1 MIVPVSGHLLKA
13 RHLNIKERNTPIIT
27 QIILGETQKRFMY
40 PDSEILFPPRCIQ
53 QLRDLRGPKWQ
64 RLIEHITMLPDN
76 HEEVLAFGLMMIKL
90 GSCLTCDLDSYR
102 ASLGCC
108 TCARRT
114 ISGFKGDDTTLIDTY
129 SKALD
134 DVRGYVVKE
143 QPLCVDILLKEKLEP
158 PSRRH

>member
-1 MIVPVSGHLLKA
+1 
-13 RHLNIKERNTPIIT
+13 
-27 QIILGETQKRFMY
+27 MY
-40 PDSEILFPPRCIQ
+40 PDSEILFPPRCIP

-64 RLIEHITMLPDN
+64 RLIERVAFLPHN

-114 ISGFKGDDTTLIDTY
+114 ISGFKGDDQELLGRY
-129 SKALD
+129 QKALE
-134 DVRGYVVKE
+134 DVRTYIQKSVLPVPVE
-143 QPLCVDILLKEKLEP
+143 LMLEEALQEALEKNPAL
-158 PSRRH
+158 

>member
-1 MIVPVSGHLLKA
+1 
-13 RHLNIKERNTPIIT
+13 
-27 QIILGETQKRFMY
+27 MY

-64 RLIEHITMLPDN
+64 HLIERVICLPHN

-114 ISGFKGDDTTLIDTY
+114 ISGFKGDDTSLIELY
-129 SKALD
+129 EKALA
-134 DVRGYVVKE
+134 DVQTFVSKE
-143 QPLCVDILLKEKLEP
+143 QPLSVSLLLREKSP
-158 PSRRH
+158 QTSD

>member
-1 MIVPVSGHLLKA
+1 MLHVNVPLKLDGFA
-13 RHLNIKERNTPIIT
+13 GTPE
-27 QIILGETQKRFMY
+27 GKMY

-64 RLIEHITMLPDN
+64 DLIERIIYLPHN
-76 HEEVLAFGLMMIKL
+76 HEEVLACGYMMIKL

-114 ISGFKGDDTTLIDTY
+114 ISGFKGDDTSLIVLY
-129 SKALD
+129 GKALS
-134 DVRGYVVKE
+134 DVRAFVSKE
-143 QPLCVDILLKEKLEP
+143 QPLAVSLLLEEKPTKPLD
-158 PSRRH
+158 R